1 MKKELLEGLT
11 KEQIAR
17 VKACKNSEELLALA
31 KAEGIE
37 LTSEQLETVSGGG
50 ACSVISDIGDKIN
63 PSDCPKCGANGPKK
77 DGDKRVCKKCGHV
90 WYVDDS
96 YCPH

>member
-1 MKKELLEGLT
+1 MKKELLEGLSE
-11 KEQIAR
+11 EQIAK
-17 VKACKNSEELLALA
+17 VKECKNQEELLKLA

-37 LTSEQLETVSGGG
+37 LTDEQLTAISGGG

-96 YCPH
+96 YLPH